1 MNTNKPLIS
10 IAIPALNEDKHIK
23 SCLQSVFNQN
33 YPKNKLEVFIV
44 DAGSTD
50 DTLKIVSRYPVK
62 IIKNVEGDT
71 HIGKMLG
78 LKHSTGDF
86 YVYLDADVRLRGKN
100 WFTQMLVPLMDDQ
113 NIVAVASRYY
123 SKKSD
128 SWLTRFLTYDLTQRD
143 PVYEFFSPSITKTIV
158 ERRKDYYLCRY
169 INGKIP
175 PTGRCL
181 YRTKILKS
189 SFIFKRKKFMELD
202 VLAILVSE
210 GHNLFGFVPQAGYY
224 HNFMTGLKSLLKKRY
239 RNISRNY
246 LFQKEG
252 RYYTWFNL
260 QSLNGFLK
268 VIAWIIYVHLFIPS
282 LFRGIYKTV
291 KHRDLVCM
299 VEPFLNIFE
308 TYVIIYGFAFVYIS
322 TYYSKLRRYINF
334 K

>member
-1 MNTNKPLIS
+1 MNPKFPKIS
-10 IAIPALNEDKHIK
+10 IVIPTLNESRDIGDCLK
-23 SCLQSVFNQN
+23 SIYNQN
-33 YPKNKLEVFIV
+33 YPSSKLEVFVV
-44 DAGSTD
+44 DGGSSD
-50 DTLKIVSRYPVK
+50 STLSMAKKYPVK
-62 IIKNVEGDT
+62 ILFNEKKDAQ
-71 HIGKMLG
+71 IGKMLG
-78 LKHSTGDF
+78 LKKSTGDF
-86 YVYLDADVRLRGKN
+86 YIYLDADVRLRGKN
-100 WFTQMLVPLMDDQ
+100 WFNEMLVPLMDDQ
-113 NIVAVASRYY
+113 SIVAVSSRYY

-260 QSLNGFLK
+260 HSLNGFLK